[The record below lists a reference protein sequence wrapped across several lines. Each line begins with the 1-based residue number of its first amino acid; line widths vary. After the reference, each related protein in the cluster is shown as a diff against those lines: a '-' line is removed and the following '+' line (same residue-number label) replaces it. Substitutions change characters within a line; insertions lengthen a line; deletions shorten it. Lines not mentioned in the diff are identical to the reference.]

1 MKTRLYDAT
10 YLLLLPRPGFSY
22 DISFY
27 KYRIHKYLDVCTPL
41 IKFLRSSGDNVNI
54 FAEHSILKRLQWN
67 RLFVVKIFR
76 S

>member
-41 IKFLRSSGDNVNI
+41 IKFLRES
-54 FAEHSILKRLQWN
+54 FERLH
-67 RLFVVKIFR
+67 
-76 S
+76 